1 MRISDWSSDVC
12 SSDLNEML
20 DQRLRNAGVDAV
32 MAHMV
37 ANAVGAPAK
46 REFREITGAED
57 EAAVL
62 VRQAEQVISAQAG
75 LHIFECDIKD
85 GFAVGIGMTDIFEH
99 SLGGRLDV
107 DLFGGDATRRHQ
119 LPSIRSEERR
129 VGKECVM
136 RVKPRWWP
144 I

>member
-1 MRISDWSSDVC
+1 MS
-12 SSDLNEML
+12 
-20 DQRLRNAGVDAV
+20 GVDAG

-37 ANAVGAPAK
+37 ANAGGAPAE

-107 DLFGGDATRRHQ
+107 DLFGGDAKRRHQ
-119 LPSIRSEERR
+119 LPSIALGR
-129 VGKECVM
+129 VAGREAWKGEAHDIGA
-136 RVKPRWWP
+136 RPLKAARKSTRLNSSP
-144 I
+144 

>member
-12 SSDLNEML
+12 YSDLLWRNFGSEYRIERRPGVEIERLCLDCPANEML

-37 ANAVGAPAK
+37 ANAVGAPAE

-85 GFAVGIGMTDIFEH
+85 GFAV
-99 SLGGRLDV
+99 
-107 DLFGGDATRRHQ
+107 
-119 LPSIRSEERR
+119 
-129 VGKECVM
+129 
-136 RVKPRWWP
+136 
-144 I
+144 

>member
-12 SSDLNEML
+12 SSDLE
-20 DQRLRNAGVDAV
+20 
-32 MAHMV
+32 
-37 ANAVGAPAK
+37 

-107 DLFGGDATRRHQ
+107 DLFGGDAKRRHQ
-119 LPSIRSEERR
+119 LPSIALGR
-129 VGKECVM
+129 VAGREAWKGEAHDIGARPLKAVD
-136 RVKPRWWP
+136 RKSTRLNSSH
-144 I
+144 

>member
-1 MRISDWSSDVC
+1 MRISDWSSDWC
-12 SSDLNEML
+12 SSDLIELLCLDCPANEML

-37 ANAVGAPAK
+37 ANAVGAPAE

-85 GFAVGIGMTDIFEH
+85 GFAVGIDRKRKRQNYSH
-99 SLGGRLDV
+99 
-107 DLFGGDATRRHQ
+107 
-119 LPSIRSEERR
+119 
-129 VGKECVM
+129 
-136 RVKPRWWP
+136 
-144 I
+144 